1 MFLVS
6 DLSSFSTFFTVESAK
21 PDDLACCPHLVKYGW
36 ISCEN
41 TLSCFCAALLRCV
54 LSSQSET
61 VFVFLLQTLL
71 FCGGLFCD
79 SLCLHLH
86 VSKPPWAKEHM
97 QDSGC
102 LDTDRQQSWLWF
114 YYQLTPDRE
123 DISEGQSKVNISVPF
138 ESAYLYNDNRWIC
151 KYSESRRLI

>member
-21 PDDLACCPHLVKYGW
+21 PDNLACCSHSL
-36 ISCEN
+36 SCEN

-102 LDTDRQQSWLWF
+102 LDTDRQQPWLWF
-114 YYQLTPDRE
+114 YWQLTPDRE
-123 DISEGQSKVNISVPF
+123 DINEGQSKVNISVPF
-138 ESAYLYNDNRWIC
+138 KSAYLYYDNC